1 MNQFN
6 LTEKEQTIAQLLIN
20 YMQNNPEAKQTA
32 EGIAR
37 WWILQ
42 QKFED
47 EIEVIE
53 RVIKCLTDEGIIEK
67 IEFSDSDAHYRYNPD
82 KSEIAQAKL
91 FVNMNDQK

>member
-1 MNQFN
+1 VNPID
-6 LTEKEQTIAQLLIN
+6 LTEKEQKIAQLLLT
-20 YMQNNPEAKQTA
+20 YMQNNPSAKHTA

-47 EIEVIE
+47 EVEVIE

-67 IEFSDSDAHYRYNPD
+67 IEFSDGDAHYQYNPD
-82 KSEIAQAKL
+82 KAKITQAKL
-91 FVNMNDQK
+91 LMNRNDPK